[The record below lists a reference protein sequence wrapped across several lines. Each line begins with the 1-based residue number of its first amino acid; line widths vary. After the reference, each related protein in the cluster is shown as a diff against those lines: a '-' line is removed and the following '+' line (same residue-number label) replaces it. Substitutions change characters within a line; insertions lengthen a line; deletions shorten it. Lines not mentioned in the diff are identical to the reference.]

1 MFIFLFSLK
10 PDKVCICNLSG
21 KPEIWISHELMAK
34 DNDAVLDCLRKK
46 LNDNTITKL
55 ITVREQYIIIRHPKR
70 MKYIELGQI
79 PNKFPDDR
87 ILYDDLYFVLDLMN
101 EYINESDISEAE
113 LLYRQSSDRIKLDI
127 NVIYIYLSIDGD
139 RCNRFSTL
147 SNKITKKMIIEL
159 FGMCC
164 DGCNIQREELYSY
177 LSESMRR
184 DMDIIKCV
192 LLGACTQDIDYH
204 TDQFFEA
211 APSYVFDY
219 DFIIQNFDNACVIT
233 IYLWMDYGDDDRFNK
248 MDIHERIV
256 LLKMAIKYTMELYK
270 STDQEYILYM
280 LKKVTKKYI
289 DHISESDEFDNE
301 ALALEELLDI
311 LSSDTF
317 S

>member
-1 MFIFLFSLK
+1 MIIFLFSRK
-10 PDKVCICNLSG
+10 PEKICIYNLSG
-21 KPEIWISHELMAK
+21 KPEIWVSHELMEK
-34 DNDAVLDCLRKK
+34 NRDSILLYLRKK

-55 ITVREQYIIIRHPKR
+55 MMDKYMIIRHPNR

-101 EYINESDISEAE
+101 EQYINESDISEAE
-113 LLYRQSSDRIKLDI
+113 LLYRRSSDRIKLDI
-127 NVIYIYLSIDGD
+127 YVIYKYLSIDGD

-164 DGCNIQREELYSY
+164 DGGSIKRDELYSY

-211 APSYVFDY
+211 APSYIFDY
-219 DFIIQNFDNACVIT
+219 DFIIANFDNACVIT
-233 IYLWMDYGDDDRFNK
+233 IYLWMDYSDDGRFNK
-248 MDIHERIV
+248 MDIYERIV
-256 LLKMAIKYTMELYK
+256 LLNMASKYTMELYDSK
-270 STDQEYILYM
+270 DQEHILSM
-280 LKKVTKKYI
+280 LYKVTRKYI
-289 DHISESDEFDNE
+289 DHLNDSDESDESSTE
-301 ALALEELLDI
+301 ALEEILDI
-311 LSSDTF
+311 LEHILS
-317 S
+317 